1 MNAGNVAISRVLRDQ
16 HLIAHDH
23 LILVGTF
30 IRQYRELRNLSL
42 TALAA
47 AASIDR
53 IKLHHLEHGRQIVA
67 DDELAR
73 VIDVLFPKDHSV
85 ESN

>member
-1 MNAGNVAISRVLRDQ
+1 MTATDADISRVLRAQ

-30 IRQYRELRNLSL
+30 VRQYRELRNLSL

-73 VIDVLFPKDHSV
+73 VIDVLLPKGTSV
-85 ESN
+85 KSD